1 MKQIISITACLI
13 LLACSHKDVI
23 PYTPYTPDISNIND
37 PITTIKDTLE
47 QQPPAYAYVPARVE
61 VTDKF
66 IKLYLVESGILSK
79 FIGGGRIVPTIL
91 YYKNLGVP
99 KLGRS
104 MNPSIW
110 HVEIYDKFGNDLYW
124 VYTQE
129 ENEAK
134 EFLNALYYMIKKV
147 NVNQ

>member
-1 MKQIISITACLI
+1 M
-13 LLACSHKDVI
+13 
-23 PYTPYTPDISNIND
+23 
-37 PITTIKDTLE
+37 
-47 QQPPAYAYVPARVE
+47 
-61 VTDKF
+61 
-66 IKLYLVESGILSK
+66 
-79 FIGGGRIVPTIL
+79 PTIL

-99 KLGRS
+99 KLGGS
-104 MNPSIW
+104 TNPSIW
-110 HVEIYDKFGNDLYW
+110 HVEIYDKFDNDLYW